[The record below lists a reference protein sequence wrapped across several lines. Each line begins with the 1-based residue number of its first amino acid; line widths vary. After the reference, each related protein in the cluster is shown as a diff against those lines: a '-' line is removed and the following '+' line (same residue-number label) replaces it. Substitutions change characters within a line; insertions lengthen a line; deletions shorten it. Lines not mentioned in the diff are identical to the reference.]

1 MKKNLL
7 IALLYVVISCV
18 FVTACSNATATDLS
32 NISVLEI
39 GSAIDA
45 SDGGTHA
52 SEYDFWSA
60 ANCNPHNDTAAA
72 QKMEVTF
79 NGNVFHGDYWYSLV
93 ESYNLHPSDYYSFL
107 GGWFSINRNS
117 GQLETIILM
126 DFGTGNKSVEDCRQY
141 AEDIASQYIDLSQYS
156 LVSSAGDP
164 VHGYQF
170 TKMVNGIETS
180 DRLSVAISSSGD
192 ISSFCNFTNDD
203 FNNINKMGSAEE
215 KKNFIKKIASPD
227 ISKKIE
233 EKLNSI
239 YDNWDSYETIN
250 KKLVALENQE
260 VGMVYTI
267 DVNFEPVS
275 LDDGTFYMPTSRIEL
290 LICETPT
297 E

>member
-18 FVTACSNATATDLS
+18 FIMACSNATATDLS

-52 SEYDFWSA
+52 SEYDLWSA
-60 ANCNPHNDTAAA
+60 ANCYPHNDTAAA

-93 ESYNLHPSDYYSFL
+93 ESYNLHPSDYYSFS

-126 DFGTGNKSVEDCRQY
+126 DFGTGNKSVDECKKY

-156 LVSSAGDP
+156 LMSSGGDP
-164 VHGYQF
+164 VYGYQF
-170 TKMVNGIETS
+170 TKMVDGIETS

-203 FNNINKMGSAEE
+203 FNNINKMGSA
-215 KKNFIKKIASPD
+215 D
-227 ISKKIE
+227 C
-233 EKLNSI
+233 
-239 YDNWDSYETIN
+239 
-250 KKLVALENQE
+250 
-260 VGMVYTI
+260 
-267 DVNFEPVS
+267 VS
-275 LDDGTFYMPTSRIEL
+275 RYF
-290 LICETPT
+290 
-297 E
+297 